1 MLSTIRYIFYITV
14 VAVLI
19 ALLDSTYRVSNK
31 VNDTHVKVS
40 VIEQRLKNIDIRRYI
55 VLS

>member
-14 VAVLI
+14 IAILI

-40 VIEQRLKNIDIRRYI
+40 VIEQRLKNIDIQCTEDI
-55 VLS
+55 